1 MTPSPHLHSTASGT
15 WTPRATATPW
25 PAVVLMVTLLV
36 PGCTGPR
43 VEHEGDPAIDV
54 EYGISPTPP
63 MTGTA
68 PVWAMVEDA
77 GTVVGEDARVWAT
90 FQGAGS
96 EPGEEVALTRQAD
109 GRWTGE
115 VLFSSAGPGRIQF
128 RVDLPPNRFVRVR
141 FPISVSRRPSG

>member
-1 MTPSPHLHSTASGT
+1 MPLSPNPHSAASRT
-15 WTPRATATPW
+15 WTPRAPARPW
-25 PAVVLMVTLLV
+25 PAVVLLLTLLV

-43 VEHEGDPAIDV
+43 VERVGDPAIDV

-68 PVWAMVEDA
+68 PVWALVEDA
-77 GTVVGEDARVWAT
+77 GTTVGEDARVWAA

-96 EPGEEVALTRQAD
+96 EPGEEVLLSRQAD

-115 VLFSSAGPGRIQF
+115 VLFSSAGPGMIRF
-128 RVDLPPNRFVRVR
+128 RVDLPPDRFARFR